1 MKRNIRIWFRRMF
14 FVFVV
19 MLWLE
24 TGGRQTVNAYG
35 DSGEGLKDQKTV
47 ETQPS
52 DTDELNLDETETTEE
67 LLKEINL
74 TDVQKMLDDFIHER
88 STDKAYQRRTGIFK
102 RSGTGICVPF
112 FLLSAGSGKR
122 AFCETDSSDIA
133 VSSLYKFCRS
143 I

>member
-24 TGGRQTVNAYG
+24 TGGHQTVKAYG

-52 DTDELNLDETETTEE
+52 DTDELSLDETETTEE
-67 LLKEINL
+67 LLKI
-74 TDVQKMLDDFIHER
+74 
-88 STDKAYQRRTGIFK
+88 G
-102 RSGTGICVPF
+102 
-112 FLLSAGSGKR
+112 R
-122 AFCETDSSDIA
+122 AH
-133 VSSLYKFCRS
+133 V
-143 I
+143 

>member
-24 TGGRQTVNAYG
+24 TGGHQTVKAYG

-52 DTDELNLDETETTEE
+52 DTDELSLDETETTEE
-67 LLKEINL
+67 LLKEIL
-74 TDVQKMLDDFIHER
+74 QMC
-88 STDKAYQRRTGIFK
+88 RRCWMILWGQTVF
-102 RSGTGICVPF
+102 P
-112 FLLSAGSGKR
+112 
-122 AFCETDSSDIA
+122 
-133 VSSLYKFCRS
+133 
-143 I
+143 